1 MGRYLVWD
9 CGHDSRTDPDLFVLL
24 PAHYDSWSC
33 YMDSEDGRRKEAD
46 RGGRRRAAGQPAC
59 LLRRSLEAHC
69 LMTWYVLDLIVDLII
84 YMHGFTLLTDSWSS
98 QYHSNHV
105 LPVPK
110 DSLLG

>member
-1 MGRYLVWD
+1 
-9 CGHDSRTDPDLFVLL
+9 
-24 PAHYDSWSC
+24 
-33 YMDSEDGRRKEAD
+33 
-46 RGGRRRAAGQPAC
+46 
-59 LLRRSLEAHC
+59 
-69 LMTWYVLDLIVDLII
+69 MTWYVLDLIVDLII